1 MKRSQALYIKDIKD
15 AIEAAIKFTNNMT
28 YDEFNTDD
36 KTLSAVIRKL
46 EVIGEAVKNLSIDIT
61 SSTSDIPWSIMARMR
76 DKLIHGYFGVDIAI
90 IWRTVKEELPDI
102 LPLIIKLYNQNKND
116 T

>member
-1 MKRSQALYIKDIKD
+1 MKRRQALYIKDIKD
-15 AIEAAIKFTNNMT
+15 AAEAAIKFTNNMT

-76 DKLIHGYFGVDIAI
+76 DKLIHGYFGVDVAI
-90 IWRTVKEELPDI
+90 IWRTVKEELPEI
-102 LPLIIKLYNQNKND
+102 LPLIIKLYEQSKDNA
-116 T
+116 